1 MQTQTGPHESR
12 KWRGKE
18 NFASCGGDAI
28 LNHAL
33 QLASVLY
40 FTRNITFSSM
50 VFRTQFE
57 DRHLADIRKEE
68 QTATFFYQVSFC
80 ASSYKSNDTKWF
92 RPEWVA
98 GTPSKCIFSL
108 LPTSLLL
115 QQYRK
120 KEKTVLVCLAST
132 AKVTVANVTVV
143 VFMYRSTWTLPL

>member
-80 ASSYKSNDTKWF
+80 SSSYKSNDTKWF

-108 LPTSLLL
+108 LLTSLLL

-120 KEKTVLVCLAST
+120 EEDGSGVPCKYSKGNSCQCDSSRFYVP
-132 AKVTVANVTVV
+132 
-143 VFMYRSTWTLPL
+143 WTLLL